1 MKLTLMT
8 RIRERIELGI
18 KTSSK
23 TVITKSK
30 QINLMYKV
38 TTLKFELFIVYSV
51 TWENGHYRLDFL
63 I

>member
-8 RIRERIELGI
+8 RIRESIELGI

-23 TVITKSK
+23 TVIK

-51 TWENGHYRLDFL
+51 TWENGHYRLDSL